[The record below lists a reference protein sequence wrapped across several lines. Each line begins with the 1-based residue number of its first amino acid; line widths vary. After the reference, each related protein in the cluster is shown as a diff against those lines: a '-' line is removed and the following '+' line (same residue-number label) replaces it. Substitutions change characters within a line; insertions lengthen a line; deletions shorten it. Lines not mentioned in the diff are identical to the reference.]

1 MMSKR
6 AKLEST
12 SRNGLNDL
20 RRRWVPVIVLIA
32 TVLSVSLA
40 DDSGE
45 VREEVSRPIETE
57 HEQAVRDAIA
67 QGGEALRMRWK
78 LSGFLGAIASL
89 FIPSTG
95 EALFTFV
102 PSEERRYDLSFLV
115 TSRKREGEHF
125 LYGAQVDERSGT
137 AAAVWSSQ
145 MFRGELKQREQEVD
159 DPNLIDYASAVY
171 RLRWMPPASTTRMT
185 IWDAGRTYR
194 IEVEPL
200 KPSRRRIAGEKIEVR
215 GYAVRGVKSKGEPT
229 MRDKIWIYFA
239 RDEHSTPVEIV
250 AKRGLIKARIQLVN
264 AHGVAHTPRS

>member
-1 MMSKR
+1 MSRKS
-6 AKLEST
+6 KHEST
-12 SRNGLNDL
+12 SRKDRACLW
-20 RRRWVPVIVLIA
+20 RRWVPVIVMIA
-32 TVLSVSLA
+32 MVVPVPLA
-40 DDSGE
+40 EDAGE
-45 VREEVSRPIETE
+45 VREKVSRQIETE
-57 HEQAVRDAIA
+57 HERAVRAAIA

-102 PSEERRYDLSFLV
+102 PAEERRYDLNFLV

-171 RLRWMPPASTTRMT
+171 RLRWMPPESTTRMT
-185 IWDAGRTYR
+185 IWDSGRTYN

-200 KPSRRRIAGEKIEVR
+200 KQNRRRIAGEKIEVR
-215 GYAVRGVKSKGEPT
+215 GYVVRGVKIEGEPT

-239 RDEHSTPVEIV
+239 RDESATPVEIV
-250 AKRGLIKARIQLVN
+250 AKRGLLKARIQLVN
-264 AHGVAHTPRS
+264 AYGVAHTPRS